1 MPGRRLNSSLPPDR
15 AEPPLSSLPCPSML
29 QAVRYLLGS
38 PGATGFGSK
47 STAEDVTAAC
57 PDLAALTAIIT
68 GATSGIGAETAR
80 VLAKRGARVVIPA
93 RSVNGQGLPPSPPTT
108 AVTSRPSPPHRRPP
122 LLLGPVVLAC
132 PGARHAT
139 PAPS

>member
-1 MPGRRLNSSLPPDR
+1 
-15 AEPPLSSLPCPSML
+15 ML

-68 GATSGIGAETAR
+68 GATPGIGGRSRDGVGPRQAR
-80 VLAKRGARVVIPA
+80 RAD
-93 RSVNGQGLPPSPPTT
+93 
-108 AVTSRPSPPHRRPP
+108 
-122 LLLGPVVLAC
+122 
-132 PGARHAT
+132 RH
-139 PAPS
+139 PRNIG